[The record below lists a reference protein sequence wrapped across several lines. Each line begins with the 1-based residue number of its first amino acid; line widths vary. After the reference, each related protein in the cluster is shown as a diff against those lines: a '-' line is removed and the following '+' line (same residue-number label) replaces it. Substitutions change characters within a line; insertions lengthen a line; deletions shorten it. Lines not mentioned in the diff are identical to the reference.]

1 MNAKREEW
9 NKILNITTEMIK
21 LAHERNN
28 LLKEAEAK
36 EKEIRTMEKEYNEF
50 LIYIKEF
57 NKKYVNGELDEQIR
71 FINIFLRK
79 RLSKLKHENRTYLL
93 KYNKTIRMYYK
104 ITSYKD
110 SLESFLSVFKNLKLT
125 KEEVMKQ
132 DAKKLTALILMAN
145 DKDYTITEENFFA
158 DEDAKKAY
166 FEMLP
171 EGIMLYKNTITKS
184 ETLDEYLGTL

>member
-1 MNAKREEW
+1 MNEKREEW

-57 NKKYVNGELDEQIR
+57 NKKYVNGALDEQIR

-79 RLSKLKHENRTYLL
+79 RLSELKHENRTYLL

>member
-57 NKKYVNGELDEQIR
+57 NKKYVNGALDEQIR

-79 RLSKLKHENRTYLL
+79 RLSELKHENRTYLL